1 MFIPIDPPPAPE
13 EIVHRYETA
22 LKANPE
28 FQKHVSWFPSA
39 TDSSLHATALHEYLG
54 TYDLSASEN
63 VRTNP
68 KVIDELKTDTRK
80 PKPMYTDMNLN
91 NSLEAPTNTKQI
103 KNVKYREKKRTTQP
117 TNNMADEILAV
128 INMTNNHRTCSR

>member
-1 MFIPIDPPPAPE
+1 M
-13 EIVHRYETA
+13 A
-22 LKANPE
+22 LVK
-28 FQKHVSWFPSA
+28 
-39 TDSSLHATALHEYLG
+39 SSVYS
-54 TYDLSASEN
+54 YCSDLSASEN

-103 KNVKYREKKRTTQP
+103 KNATCFW
-117 TNNMADEILAV
+117 NSGFALSAV
-128 INMTNNHRTCSR
+128 S